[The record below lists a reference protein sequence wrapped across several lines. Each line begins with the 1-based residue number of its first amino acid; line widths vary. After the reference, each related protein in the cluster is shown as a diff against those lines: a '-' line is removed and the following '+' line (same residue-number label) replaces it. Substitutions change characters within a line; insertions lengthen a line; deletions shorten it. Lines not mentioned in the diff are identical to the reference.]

1 MLNKKEGK
9 YEEALTC
16 YKTALQIGKFFFG
29 ASHPSIGM
37 YLTNLGD
44 IYRKQGNFNKAEGI
58 YSQVFLLFYLNLVHF
73 LFYFFFLFII
83 LYLDLDLDLDFILCI
98 ILFIICYRPCQC

>member
-9 YEEALTC
+9 YEEALVY

-29 ASHPSIGM
+29 ANHPSIGM

-58 YSQVFLLFYLNLVHF
+58 YSQVLQMNNLFYDEKKRIEKEWIGIANVGED
-73 LFYFFFLFII
+73 I
-83 LYLDLDLDLDFILCI
+83 
-98 ILFIICYRPCQC
+98 RSEPCRSSRSVE